1 MGVPGDY
8 DTQTLWNPMES
19 YGFHDIMTFKSNHI
33 QKLNGS
39 EAVYLGGKRGKT
51 LQGLS
56 DLVVWGGVD

>member
-1 MGVPGDY
+1 
-8 DTQTLWNPMES
+8 MES

-39 EAVYLGGKRGKT
+39 EAVYLGGRRGKT

>member
-1 MGVPGDY
+1 
-8 DTQTLWNPMES
+8 MES

-56 DLVVWGGVD
+56 DLVVWGGLINPMLALHQNCIS